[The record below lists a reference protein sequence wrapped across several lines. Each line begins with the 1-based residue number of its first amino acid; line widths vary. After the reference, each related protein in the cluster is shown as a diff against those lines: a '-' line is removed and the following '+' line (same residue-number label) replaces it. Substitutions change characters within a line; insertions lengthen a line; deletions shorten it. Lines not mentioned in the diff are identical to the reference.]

1 MRHRSQ
7 ACCPIIILAACQTQ
21 HAAPTSGPLSIIILA
36 ACRMKWV
43 EQTLV
48 RFTSLKQGQCN
59 CTSLLEQAVYGQ
71 LLQLQ
76 GIACAE
82 QKLCSWAAAVDAPNP
97 AAGLLGAG
105 QRLCREIEAETATHG
120 HNGHPACSTL
130 KPPHTQAQG
139 IAGRRGP
146 LKLSSPP

>member
-1 MRHRSQ
+1 MEHRSQ
-7 ACCPIIILAACQTQ
+7 ACCPIIILAGCQTQ

-48 RFTSLKQGQCN
+48 RFTSLKQGQCS
-59 CTSLLEQAVYGQ
+59 CSSLLEQAGQ
-71 LLQLQ
+71 RLLQLQ

-82 QKLCSWAAAVDAPNP
+82 QKFCSWAATVNASNP

-105 QRLCREIEAETATHG
+105 H
-120 HNGHPACSTL
+120 
-130 KPPHTQAQG
+130 
-139 IAGRRGP
+139 
-146 LKLSSPP
+146 